1 MHAGETEWFDS
12 SPARFAGDGT
22 REGRRKV
29 ISADLLTA
37 KVTARFF
44 NAGKG
49 AY

>member
-1 MHAGETEWFDS
+1 MHQPKQNGLIPPLPDLPEMEEEMAAVNYS
-12 SPARFAGDGT
+12 CP
-22 REGRRKV
+22 
-29 ISADLLTA
+29 LLTA